1 MNGKDPGT
9 IFYDEFLNLDKA
21 FVQDPLIKDD
31 EGTFAELSFEKARE
45 MLEKME
51 TVRATTS

>member
-31 EGTFAELSFEKARE
+31 EGTFA
-45 MLEKME
+45 
-51 TVRATTS
+51 